1 MTIPIQSLLLLPHIH
16 KPCLPCQYHLLLF
29 LLPPVLTCLPSCSC
43 SWHHPWATLWLSG
56 ASCSLRYLFYS
67 NSLFSTPHLLLTSL
81 QPSQTA
87 ILTPFWTSAGHLLK
101 TKTRISLWRP
111 RALFKYHSGRA
122 AHPHIHGYCYLG
134 MVHVQSG
141 HMRDK
146 AISIRAQIT
155 DFSCQMQMLLLSQG
169 KLRYFQMWMSG
180 LNMGGFPKERAKDT
194 FLPIPG

>member
-1 MTIPIQSLLLLPHIH
+1 MQLQLAPPMSHIVTLRCLLLSS
-16 KPCLPCQYHLLLF
+16 
-29 LLPPVLTCLPSCSC
+29 SC
-43 SWHHPWATLWLSG
+43 W
-56 ASCSLRYLFYS
+56 LRYLFYS

-194 FLPIPG
+194 FLPIPGYFFSKHKGATFAVANSYKSF